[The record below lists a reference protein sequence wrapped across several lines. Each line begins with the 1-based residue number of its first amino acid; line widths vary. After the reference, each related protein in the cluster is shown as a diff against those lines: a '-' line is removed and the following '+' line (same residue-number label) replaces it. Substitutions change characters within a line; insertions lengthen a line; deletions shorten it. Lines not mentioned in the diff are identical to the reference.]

1 MKYIKLF
8 ETFLIESQLIDSS
21 ELQSIIDGLDTLEGF
36 MEINEINF
44 KERVSEIRE
53 NPSSH
58 YTTEEEYYRIEK
70 EHNDLDNAYQEIC
83 KFFRESPS
91 DIIFLWNSN
100 NIGGSSDPGAELYC
114 ELIDKLFGEYFDM
127 GNAPYDEVISVG
139 PLPKDYLGSP
149 KKTIVIQE
157 KDVYYHNIS
166 MYQSTDGLKFVSW
179 GWGVDMVQTVDWIC
193 TRSLVE
199 SALSR
204 LGKNT

>member
-1 MKYIKLF
+1 MRHIKLF
-8 ETFLIESQLIDSS
+8 ESFIIESELIDSS
-21 ELQSIIDGLDTLEGF
+21 KLQSIIDGLDTLEEF

-44 KERVSEIRE
+44 NDRISEIKE
-53 NPSSH
+53 NPSSP

-83 KFFRESPS
+83 KFFSESPS

-114 ELIDKLFGEYFDM
+114 GMIDKLFGEYFDM
-127 GNAPYDEVISVG
+127 GEAPYDQVISVG
-139 PLPKDYLGSP
+139 PSPKDYLGSP

-179 GWGVDMVQTVDWIC
+179 GWGRDMDQTVDWIC

-204 LGKNT
+204 LGKNI